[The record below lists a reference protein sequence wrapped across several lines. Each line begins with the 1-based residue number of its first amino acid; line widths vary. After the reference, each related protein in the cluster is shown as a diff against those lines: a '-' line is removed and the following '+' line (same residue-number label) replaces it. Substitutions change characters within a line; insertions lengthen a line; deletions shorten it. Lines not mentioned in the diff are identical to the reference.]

1 MQLSQ
6 AEITQQSPQKYLIS
20 GTVDFSTVPYLM
32 QRVQGFFT
40 AHKKSATKQSAVEK
54 NAATITIDLSQIT
67 DCNSAGL
74 ALLLE
79 MVKHARLNNI
89 ELHFENLPGTLLTI
103 AKAYGVESEIRDICK

>member
-6 AEITQQSPQKYLIS
+6 AEIKQLNPQQYLIS
-20 GTVDFSTVPYLM
+20 GTVDFSTVPGLT
-32 QRVQGFFT
+32 QRVVDFFKSY
-40 AHKKSATKQSAVEK
+40 KKSAVTQSAAEK
-54 NAATITIDLSQIT
+54 VMIDLSAIT

-79 MVKHARLNNI
+79 IDKQAHSKNI
-89 ELHFENLPGTLLTI
+89 DVYFENLPDNLLTI

>member
-20 GTVDFSTVPYLM
+20 GTVDFSTVPSLI
-32 QRVQGFFT
+32 QRVQVFFK
-40 AHKKSATKQSAVEK
+40 AHKKSVSAQAAAEK
-54 NAATITIDLSQIT
+54 DTATITTDLSKVT
-67 DCNSAGL
+67 GSNSAGL

-79 MVKHARLNNI
+79 MLKYARLNEI
-89 ELHFENLPGTLLTI
+89 ELHFENLPDALLTI